1 MEEVKEEVKEKPR
14 GILLKKEAIRKAN
27 TYGPSGGGGF
37 ADKKK
42 RKRVGFVDRTKT
54 GNLCTYFNYEQ
65 VEVQEDEEKSPRNSS
80 CACVVI

>member
-1 MEEVKEEVKEKPR
+1 MEEVKEEVKEKHR

-42 RKRVGFVDRTKT
+42 RKRVPFKI
-54 GNLCTYFNYEQ
+54 NLAIIFIISDLKNCHRYLDGSFF
-65 VEVQEDEEKSPRNSS
+65 EKVLP
-80 CACVVI
+80 